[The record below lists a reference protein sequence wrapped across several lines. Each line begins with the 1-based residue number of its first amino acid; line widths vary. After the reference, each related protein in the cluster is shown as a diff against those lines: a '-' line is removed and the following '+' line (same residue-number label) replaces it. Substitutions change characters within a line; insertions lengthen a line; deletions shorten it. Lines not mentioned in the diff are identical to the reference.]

1 MLYIYLLEDLIT
13 DANTEEESTISISE
27 KEEFSTG
34 LFFFNRKHLYLQLYL
49 WFMVPIATFNNIP
62 VTDKLYYIMLYRVH
76 LIMNGVQT
84 HFSIC
89 S

>member
-27 KEEFSTG
+27 KEDMSTG
-34 LFFFNRKHLYLQLYL
+34 LFLLEKKYFF
-49 WFMVPIATFNNIP
+49 
-62 VTDKLYYIMLYRVH
+62 
-76 LIMNGVQT
+76 
-84 HFSIC
+84 C

>member
-34 LFFFNRKHLYLQLYL
+34 LIFFNRKHI
-49 WFMVPIATFNNIP
+49 F
-62 VTDKLYYIMLYRVH
+62 
-76 LIMNGVQT
+76 
-84 HFSIC
+84 IC